1 MSLHLLPI
9 NETLSMRCDN
19 ATFITTLDGNRCKTK
34 EFLLNELAAV
44 FKFPKH
50 FGQNFDALYDC
61 LTDLEWLGVDHI
73 YLLIIHPA
81 LICSDEKDNEP
92 KEVFDSVLKEVLTA
106 YEQNPI
112 HFHLIAEK
120 SFLNLITPSSIG

>member
-1 MSLHLLPI
+1 MPLHLLPI
-9 NETLSMRCDN
+9 NEPISLKCDN

-34 EFLLNELAAV
+34 ELLLNELAII

-61 LTDLEWLGVDHI
+61 LTDLEWLGVDHV

-81 LICSDEKDNEP
+81 LVCSDEKDNHP
-92 KEVFDSVLKEVLTA
+92 KELFDNVLKDVLTS
-106 YEQNPI
+106 YQHYPI

-120 SFLNLITPSSIG
+120 SFLNLITPNSIG